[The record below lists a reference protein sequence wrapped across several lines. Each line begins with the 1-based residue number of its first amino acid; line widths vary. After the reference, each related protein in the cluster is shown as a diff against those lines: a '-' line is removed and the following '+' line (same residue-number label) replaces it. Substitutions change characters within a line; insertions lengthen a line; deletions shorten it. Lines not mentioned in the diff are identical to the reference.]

1 MELENDR
8 MKSVTK
14 GLTRYFAK
22 RGSGAK
28 PPDFIKLKKIAL
40 QGKQKTEKKRSAGAQ
55 DGYIWYSAEP
65 VLASKRLL
73 ALDKKPAID
82 HVGLPD

>member
-40 QGKQKTEKKRSAGAQ
+40 QGKQKTEKKVGRSAGRVYLVFCKTGISVKAVI
-55 DGYIWYSAEP
+55 GA
-65 VLASKRLL
+65 
-73 ALDKKPAID
+73 
-82 HVGLPD
+82 